1 MRLPARPAALAASLL
16 VSLLATAAARVGAQP
31 AAGEREPIG
40 REPDG
45 RELYVA
51 ACAGCHGGDGR
62 GAPATQLGYADP
74 PLPDFTD
81 CTFASREAAQDW
93 AAVVHEGGPVRAFSR
108 RMPAFGDAL
117 TPAQIERVVAYVRTL
132 CRDRSWPRGE
142 LNLPRPLVTEKA
154 VPEDETVV
162 TTTVGTGARR
172 AVTSALT
179 HEKRFGARNQWEVVV
194 PVGVRERADG
204 SGGWSGAALGDVA
217 VAVKRAAYHTASSI
231 LTLLGEVVLP
241 TGDARTGFGT
251 GTFVFEPAL
260 LVGQTLPA
268 NAFVQAHAGV
278 ELPAD
283 AAKAEREAF
292 LRVAVGT
299 TLQRGFGRAWSPAVE
314 LLGARAL
321 EGGARAT
328 LDLVP
333 QLQVSLTRRQHVLAS
348 VGVRLPVVERAGRQR
363 EVVAYLL
370 WDWFDGGFFEGW
382 R

>member
-1 MRLPARPAALAASLL
+1 VRLRVAPLLAPLLAAM
-16 VSLLATAAARVGAQP
+16 ATRVGAQP
-31 AAGEREPIG
+31 VVGAREPT
-40 REPDG
+40 G

-62 GAPATQLGYADP
+62 GAPTTTLGFTDP

-81 CTFASREAAQDW
+81 CAYASREAAQDW
-93 AAVVHEGGPVRAFSR
+93 FAVVHDGGRVRAFSR

-117 TPAQIERVVAYVRTL
+117 TRDQIARVVSYVRAL

-154 VPEDETVV
+154 FPEDESVV
-162 TTTVGTGARR
+162 TTTVATGPRR
-172 AVTSALT
+172 AVVTALT

-194 PVGVRERADG
+194 PVAVRERPEAG
-204 SGGWSGAALGDVA
+204 GGWTGAGLGDVA
-217 VAVKRAAYHTASSI
+217 VALKRAAWHTESSI

-260 LVGQTLPA
+260 LAAQTLPA
-268 NAFVQAHAGV
+268 NGFVQAHGGL
-278 ELPAD
+278 ELPAN

-314 LLGARAL
+314 LLGAREL

-333 QLQVSLTRRQHVLAS
+333 QLQVSLARRQHVLAS
-348 VGVRLPVVERAGRQR
+348 VGARLPVVARAGRPR
-363 EVVAYLL
+363 EVIAYLL
-370 WDWFDGGFFEGW
+370 WDWFDGGLLEAW